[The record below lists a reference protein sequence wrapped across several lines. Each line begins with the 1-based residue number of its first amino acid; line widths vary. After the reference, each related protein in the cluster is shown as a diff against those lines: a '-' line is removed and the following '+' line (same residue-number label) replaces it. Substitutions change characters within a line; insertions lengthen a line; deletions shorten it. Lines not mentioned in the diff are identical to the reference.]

1 MAKKGFK
8 KKKSTGST
16 SQQST
21 TSSGTTRVTT
31 RTKLSD
37 YKFNVGEART
47 TAAQ

>member
-16 SQQST
+16 TQQST
-21 TSSGTTRVTT
+21 TSSGSTRVTT

-37 YKFNVGEART
+37 YKFNC
-47 TAAQ
+47 AQT